1 MFGFLVGTACLIGLF
16 SVVRHGRRFGH
27 CGHVGYGG
35 GYEGF
40 RRGWGRHGQHDWGW
54 RGDSGRPFFLR
65 SIFERLDTTPGQEK
79 AILAALD
86 ELKETARAAKG
97 EMRGARSELAQAMRT
112 ESFDEVALG
121 GATAR
126 VEGVVDTARK
136 AGIAAFAKIH
146 QALDDR
152 QRQKLADIIESGPGF
167 GRWGGGSD
175 HPFSY
180 TM

>member
-1 MFGFLVGTACLIGLF
+1 MFGFLVGTACLVGLF
-16 SVVRHGRRFGH
+16 SVLRRGRGFGH

-40 RRGWGRHGQHDWGW
+40 RRGWGQRESGW
-54 RGDSGRPFFLR
+54 RGDFRRPFFLR

-79 AILAALD
+79 AILAAFD

-97 EMRGARSELAQAMRT
+97 EMKGARAELAQAMRT

-126 VEGVVDTARK
+126 LEGVVDTARK

-152 QRQKLADIIESGPGF
+152 QRQKLADIIESGPGRWD
-167 GRWGGGSD
+167 GRSD
-175 HPFSY
+175 HHPFSY